1 MKKIIF
7 ISTLLIVALLFCFG
21 FKEKTEECRLFDL
34 PIEYNNI
41 ELVISKS
48 MPKGGN
54 LVCCADFT
62 TDFNFLKSAEKRLV
76 YSCVSDG
83 KLYERKSP
91 KNIGVF
97 TWYNNRYHF
106 SYNKQDLKN
115 AADNNGMGFL
125 QWMVIYNYKPCKVK
139 TVKSKN
145 HFRVLAELN
154 GKLHF
159 IEANQKMRMT
169 EFVNELVKMK
179 VKYAIYLD
187 TGKGW
192 ETFYYRKNGKKI
204 IKHNTILP
212 FPYRTNYLYFK

>member
-1 MKKIIF
+1 MQRNNCKKII
-7 ISTLLIVALLFCFG
+7 LIIITVLCLSGC
-21 FKEKTEECRLFDL
+21 KKNSENKIFDL
-34 PIEYNNI
+34 PIEYKSI
-41 ELVISKS
+41 ELVISRS
-48 MPKGGN
+48 MPEGGN

-62 TDFNFLKSAEKRLV
+62 TDFNLFKSPKKRLV
-76 YSCVSDG
+76 YSCVSKG
-83 KLYERKSP
+83 KLYEKKSP

-125 QWMVIYNYKPCKVK
+125 QWMVIYNYKPCKIK

-159 IEANQKMRMT
+159 IEASEKMRMT
-169 EFVNELVKMK
+169 EFVDELVKMK

-192 ETFYYRKNGKKI
+192 ETFYYRENGKKI
-204 IKHNTILP
+204 IKHNTVFP
-212 FPYRTNYLYFK
+212 FRTNYLYFK